1 MFSYSLVDH
10 TADIAFEVSADTI
23 EELFIGCALAWK
35 NSVTD
40 DFEIVKPEEKD
51 ISIYEDTLEELLV
64 SFVSELNFQ
73 LSAKKWIFHS
83 IQKLTLEE
91 GNTKGRMN
99 LKATVKGE
107 TLIAQ
112 NHSLKEEIKAV
123 TFHQLN
129 IEKRDN
135 QLVTIIVF
143 DI

>member
-1 MFSYSLVDH
+1 MFSYNLVDH

-23 EELFIGCALAWK
+23 EELFIGAALAWK

-40 DFEIVKPEEKD
+40 DFETVKPEKKD
-51 ISIYEDTLEELLV
+51 IFIYEDTLEELLV

-73 LSAKKWIFHS
+73 LSARKWIFHS
-83 IQKLTLEE
+83 IQKLTIDE
-91 GNTKGRMN
+91 GNGKGRIH
-99 LKATVKGE
+99 LKATVSGE
-107 TLIAQ
+107 ALSVHHNI
-112 NHSLKEEIKAV
+112 KEEIKAV
-123 TFHQLN
+123 TFHQMS